1 MSEKIIAYKAMDK
14 NMQCRSKQYEVGKTY
29 HEDEDD
35 CCHAG
40 MHACE
45 NPLDVLHYY
54 PLRGGPRFFEVEC
67 GGNVDKSEED
77 SKLACT
83 ELTVKGE
90 VNFAGLV
97 KATVNAVFN
106 RVKGKEPFSSGDFS
120 TAGSSGDFST
130 AGSSGDSSTAGSSGY
145 SSTAGSSGDSST
157 AGSSGNSS
165 TAGSSGR
172 YSTAGSSGYFSTA
185 GSSGDYSTAGSSGN
199 SSTAGSSGRY
209 STAGSSGNYSTAGS
223 SGNFSTAGSSGDSST
238 AGSSGDFSTAGSSGD
253 FSTAGS
259 SGDSSTAGSSGNYST
274 AAATGAYCNAKADGK
289 DSIAVV
295 NGACGKACGALGC
308 YLVLTEYDDDGN
320 MLLAKMAKVDGA
332 VIKENTW
339 YTLKNGEFVEAAP

>member
-1 MSEKIIAYKAMDK
+1 MNMSEKIIAYKAMDK
-14 NMQCRSKQYEVGKTY
+14 NMQCRGKQYEVGKTY
-29 HEDEDD
+29 YEDEAD
-35 CCHAG
+35 CCNAG

-54 PLRGGPRFFEVEC
+54 PLKDGTRFFEVKC

-106 RVKGKEPFSSGDFS
+106 RVKGKEPFSSG
-120 TAGSSGDFST
+120 
-130 AGSSGDSSTAGSSGY
+130 Y
-145 SSTAGSSGDSST
+145 S
-157 AGSSGNSS
+157 
-165 TAGSSGR
+165 
-172 YSTAGSSGYFSTA
+172 
-185 GSSGDYSTAGSSGN
+185 
-199 SSTAGSSGRY
+199 

-223 SGNFSTAGSSGDSST
+223 SGD
-238 AGSSGDFSTAGSSGD
+238 
-253 FSTAGS
+253 
-259 SGDSSTAGSSGNYST
+259 YST
-274 AAATGAYCNAKADGK
+274 AAATGAYCSAKADGK
-289 DSIAVV
+289 DSISVV

>member
-14 NMQCRSKQYEVGKTY
+14 NMQCRGKQYEVGKTY
-29 HEDEDD
+29 HEDKAD

-54 PLRGGPRFFEVEC
+54 PLKDGPRFFEVEC

-97 KATVNAVFN
+97 RATVNAVFN
-106 RVKGKEPFSSGDFS
+106 RVKGKEPFSSGDY
-120 TAGSSGDFST
+120 
-130 AGSSGDSSTAGSSGY
+130 STAGSSGY
-145 SSTAGSSGDSST
+145 SSTAGSSG
-157 AGSSGNSS
+157 NS
-165 TAGSSGR
+165 
-172 YSTAGSSGYFSTA
+172 
-185 GSSGDYSTAGSSGN
+185 
-199 SSTAGSSGRY
+199 
-209 STAGSSGNYSTAGS
+209 
-223 SGNFSTAGSSGDSST
+223 
-238 AGSSGDFSTAGSSGD
+238 
-253 FSTAGS
+253 
-259 SGDSSTAGSSGNYST
+259 ST
-274 AAATGAYCNAKADGK
+274 AAATGAYCRAKADGK

-295 NGACGKACGALGC
+295 NGVCGKACGALGC

-320 MLLAKMAKVDGA
+320 MLWAKMAKVDGA
-332 VIKENTW
+332 HIKENVW
-339 YTLKNGEFVEAAP
+339 YTLKNGEFAEAKP

>member
-14 NMQCRSKQYEVGKTY
+14 NMQCRGKQYEVGKTY
-29 HEDEDD
+29 HEDKAD

-54 PLRGGPRFFEVEC
+54 PLKDSPRFFEVEC

-106 RVKGKEPFSSGDFS
+106 RAKGKEPF
-120 TAGSSGDFST
+120 
-130 AGSSGDSSTAGSSGY
+130 SSGDSSTAGSSGY
-145 SSTAGSSGDSST
+145 SSTA
-157 AGSSGNSS
+157 
-165 TAGSSGR
+165 
-172 YSTAGSSGYFSTA
+172 
-185 GSSGDYSTAGSSGN
+185 
-199 SSTAGSSGRY
+199 
-209 STAGSSGNYSTAGS
+209 
-223 SGNFSTAGSSGDSST
+223 
-238 AGSSGDFSTAGSSGD
+238 
-253 FSTAGS
+253 
-259 SGDSSTAGSSGNYST
+259 
-274 AAATGAYCNAKADGK
+274 AATGAYCSAKADGK

-295 NGACGKACGALGC
+295 NGACGKARGALGC
-308 YLVLTEYDDDGN
+308 YLVLTEYDDDGH
-320 MLLAKMAKVDGA
+320 MICAKMARVDGSA
-332 VIKENTW
+332 IRENVY
-339 YTLKNGEFVEAAP
+339 YTLKNGEFVETKP

>member
-14 NMQCRSKQYEVGKTY
+14 NMQCRGKQYEVGKTY
-29 HEDEDD
+29 HEDKAD

-54 PLRGGPRFFEVEC
+54 PLKDGPRFFEVEC

-90 VNFAGLV
+90 LNFAGLV

-106 RVKGKEPFSSGDFS
+106 RVKGKEPFSSG
-120 TAGSSGDFST
+120 
-130 AGSSGDSSTAGSSGY
+130 Y
-145 SSTAGSSGDSST
+145 YST

-165 TAGSSGR
+165 TAGSSG
-172 YSTAGSSGYFSTA
+172 YYSTA

-199 SSTAGSSGRY
+199 SSTAGSSG
-209 STAGSSGNYSTAGS
+209 
-223 SGNFSTAGSSGDSST
+223 DSST
-238 AGSSGDFSTAGSSGD
+238 AGSSGYYSTAGSSGD
-253 FSTAGS
+253 
-259 SGDSSTAGSSGNYST
+259 YST
-274 AAATGAYCNAKADGK
+274 AAATGAYCRAKAYGK
-289 DSIAVV
+289 DNVAVA
-295 NGACGKACGALGC
+295 NGAHSKARGVLGC
-308 YLVLTEYDDDGN
+308 YLVLTEYDNDGN
-320 MLLAKMAKVDGA
+320 MLWAKMAKVDGA
-332 VIKENTW
+332 HIKENVW
-339 YTLKNGEFVEAAP
+339 YTLKNGEFAEVEP

>member
-14 NMQCRSKQYEVGKTY
+14 NMMCRGKQYEVGKTY
-29 HEDEDD
+29 HEDKAD

-54 PLRGGPRFFEVEC
+54 PLKDSPRFFEVEC

-106 RVKGKEPFSSGDFS
+106 RVKGKDPFSSGNYSTAGSSGYYS
-120 TAGSSGDFST
+120 TAGSSGDC
-130 AGSSGDSSTAGSSGY
+130 STAGSSGY
-145 SSTAGSSGDSST
+145 S
-157 AGSSGNSS
+157 
-165 TAGSSGR
+165 
-172 YSTAGSSGYFSTA
+172 
-185 GSSGDYSTAGSSGN
+185 
-199 SSTAGSSGRY
+199 

-223 SGNFSTAGSSGDSST
+223 SGN
-238 AGSSGDFSTAGSSGD
+238 
-253 FSTAGS
+253 
-259 SGDSSTAGSSGNYST
+259 YST
-274 AAATGAYCNAKADGK
+274 AAATGACCSAKADGK

-295 NGACGKACGALGC
+295 NGVCGKACGALGC
-308 YLVLTEYDDDGN
+308 YLVLTEYDNDGH
-320 MLLAKMAKVDGA
+320 MICAKMAKVDGA

-339 YTLKNGEFVEAAP
+339 YTLKNGEFVEVKL

>member
-14 NMQCRSKQYEVGKTY
+14 NMMCRGKQYEVGKTY
-29 HEDEDD
+29 HEDKAD
-35 CCHAG
+35 CCRAG

-120 TAGSSGDFST
+120 TAGSSGD
-130 AGSSGDSSTAGSSGY
+130 
-145 SSTAGSSGDSST
+145 
-157 AGSSGNSS
+157 
-165 TAGSSGR
+165 
-172 YSTAGSSGYFSTA
+172 YSTAGSSGK
-185 GSSGDYSTAGSSGN
+185 

-223 SGNFSTAGSSGDSST
+223 SGNFSTAGSSGNSST
-238 AGSSGDFSTAGSSGD
+238 AGSSGNYSTAGSSGRY
-253 FSTAGS
+253 STAGS
-259 SGDSSTAGSSGNYST
+259 SGRYSTAGSSGNYST

>member
-14 NMQCRSKQYEVGKTY
+14 NMQCRGKQYEVGKTY
-29 HEDEDD
+29 YEDEAD

-106 RVKGKEPFSSGDFS
+106 RVKGKEPFSSGY
-120 TAGSSGDFST
+120 
-130 AGSSGDSSTAGSSGY
+130 SSTAGSSGNY
-145 SSTAGSSGDSST
+145 STAGSSGDSST

-165 TAGSSGR
+165 TAGSSG
-172 YSTAGSSGYFSTA
+172 YSSTA

-199 SSTAGSSGRY
+199 YSTAGSSGYSSTAGSSGN
-209 STAGSSGNYSTAGS
+209 S
-223 SGNFSTAGSSGDSST
+223 STAGSSGDSST
-238 AGSSGDFSTAGSSGD
+238 A
-253 FSTAGS
+253 
-259 SGDSSTAGSSGNYST
+259 
-274 AAATGAYCNAKADGK
+274 AATGAYCSAKADGK

-339 YTLKNGEFVEAAP
+339 YTLENGELVEAAP

>member
-1 MSEKIIAYKAMDK
+1 MSMSEKIIAYKAMDK
-14 NMQCRSKQYEVGKTY
+14 NMQCRGKQYEVGKTY
-29 HEDEDD
+29 HEDKAD

-54 PLRGGPRFFEVEC
+54 PLKDGPRFFEVEC

-106 RVKGKEPFSSGDFS
+106 RVKGKEPFSSGD
-120 TAGSSGDFST
+120 
-130 AGSSGDSSTAGSSGY
+130 Y
-145 SSTAGSSGDSST
+145 
-157 AGSSGNSS
+157 
-165 TAGSSGR
+165 
-172 YSTAGSSGYFSTA
+172 
-185 GSSGDYSTAGSSGN
+185 
-199 SSTAGSSGRY
+199 
-209 STAGSSGNYSTAGS
+209 
-223 SGNFSTAGSSGDSST
+223 STAGSSGDSST
-238 AGSSGDFSTAGSSGD
+238 AGSSGDYSTAGSSGR
-253 FSTAGS
+253 
-259 SGDSSTAGSSGNYST
+259 YST

-332 VIKENTW
+332 VIKESTW

>member
-14 NMQCRSKQYEVGKTY
+14 NMQCRGKQYEVGKTY
-29 HEDEDD
+29 HEDKAD

-54 PLRGGPRFFEVEC
+54 PLKDSPRFFEVEC

-106 RVKGKEPFSSGDFS
+106 RVKGKEPFSSGDS
-120 TAGSSGDFST
+120 
-130 AGSSGDSSTAGSSGY
+130 
-145 SSTAGSSGDSST
+145 
-157 AGSSGNSS
+157 
-165 TAGSSGR
+165 
-172 YSTAGSSGYFSTA
+172 
-185 GSSGDYSTAGSSGN
+185 
-199 SSTAGSSGRY
+199 

-223 SGNFSTAGSSGDSST
+223 SGR
-238 AGSSGDFSTAGSSGD
+238 
-253 FSTAGS
+253 
-259 SGDSSTAGSSGNYST
+259 YST
-274 AAATGAYCNAKADGK
+274 AAATGTYCSAKADGK

-295 NGACGKACGALGC
+295 NGACGKARGALGC
-308 YLVLTEYDDDGN
+308 YLVLTEYDDDGH
-320 MLLAKMAKVDGA
+320 MICAKMARVDGSA
-332 VIKENTW
+332 IKENVY
-339 YTLKNGEFVEAAP
+339 YTLKNGEFVE

>member
-1 MSEKIIAYKAMDK
+1 MSKKIIAYKAMDK
-14 NMQCRSKQYEVGKTY
+14 NMMCRGKQYEVGKTY
-29 HEDEDD
+29 HEDKAD

-54 PLRGGPRFFEVEC
+54 PLKDSPHFFEVEC
-67 GGNVDKSEED
+67 GGNADKSGED

-97 KATVNAVFN
+97 KAAVNAVFN
-106 RVKGKEPFSSGDFS
+106 RVKGKEPFSSG
-120 TAGSSGDFST
+120 
-130 AGSSGDSSTAGSSGY
+130 Y
-145 SSTAGSSGDSST
+145 
-157 AGSSGNSS
+157 
-165 TAGSSGR
+165 
-172 YSTAGSSGYFSTA
+172 YSTAGSSGYYSTAGSSGYYSTA

-199 SSTAGSSGRY
+199 SSTA
-209 STAGSSGNYSTAGS
+209 
-223 SGNFSTAGSSGDSST
+223 
-238 AGSSGDFSTAGSSGD
+238 
-253 FSTAGS
+253 
-259 SGDSSTAGSSGNYST
+259 
-274 AAATGAYCNAKADGK
+274 AATGAYCRAKADGK

-339 YTLKNGEFVEAAP
+339 YTLKNGEFVEWKP

>member
-14 NMQCRSKQYEVGKTY
+14 NMMCRGKQYEVGKTY
-29 HEDEDD
+29 HEDKAD

-54 PLRGGPRFFEVEC
+54 PLKDGPRFFEVEC
-67 GGNVDKSEED
+67 GGNVDKSVED

-106 RVKGKEPFSSGDFS
+106 RVKGKEPFSSGRY
-120 TAGSSGDFST
+120 
-130 AGSSGDSSTAGSSGY
+130 STAGSSGY
-145 SSTAGSSGDSST
+145 A
-157 AGSSGNSS
+157 S

-172 YSTAGSSGYFSTA
+172 YSTA
-185 GSSGDYSTAGSSGN
+185 
-199 SSTAGSSGRY
+199 
-209 STAGSSGNYSTAGS
+209 
-223 SGNFSTAGSSGDSST
+223 
-238 AGSSGDFSTAGSSGD
+238 
-253 FSTAGS
+253 
-259 SGDSSTAGSSGNYST
+259 
-274 AAATGAYCNAKADGK
+274 AATGAYCSAKADGK
-289 DSIAVV
+289 DSIAVA
-295 NGACGKACGALGC
+295 NGYKSKARGAIGC
-308 YLVLTEYDDDGN
+308 YIVLTEYDDSGN

-339 YTLKNGEFVEAAP
+339 YTLKNGEFVEWKP